1 MASRVIP
8 VRRKTLGYLICISA
22 IFGLILHFYRS
33 EKVIACECQKRILDD
48 ELLPTV
54 NTCNCNNEKQN
65 DFLDALMDDTPL
77 PCRPVDRSLNDDILK
92 PTTRDFHSDID
103 MPSRDVTPSPCKPV
117 NNILF
122 LKTHKTGS
130 STVTNILNRYG
141 DTRDLMFALP
151 SVRVTYSFFWPR
163 PFQLRFAQAFGR
175 APNILCNHAR
185 YNRIPMNWLFP
196 KETTRYITLLREPT
210 QHFES
215 IFNFFR
221 LEKRFLG
228 LRNVLSQQQQQQ
240 QQHPPLQ
247 AFLQNATFYLQQAK
261 NITGVVNL
269 IKNPALFDLGL
280 DTKYHSNLTVVKNY
294 IRFLKKEFDLV
305 MLMEHFD
312 ESLVLLK
319 RRFCWKIEDILYFKL
334 NERMDK
340 HKQSVPSDVKEMIRT
355 WNMGD
360 VLLYNFFNYTL
371 WKMIKEEGPD
381 FFTDLALF
389 RKELE
394 SIKRACLREGNFLTK
409 PYAGRLVQGYAIKA
423 NISKELNETCSKM
436 IKNEIPYLDHHRAK
450 LVKLYQDIDRS
461 VNRPDLLK

>member
-1 MASRVIP
+1 MFISKDMLTWFGNQSACTFCRELVYNTYLNNDYHRTIP
-8 VRRKTLGYLICISA
+8 FR
-22 IFGLILHFYRS
+22 
-33 EKVIACECQKRILDD
+33 KRILDD
-48 ELLPTV
+48 VLLPTV
-54 NTCNCNNEKQN
+54 SACNCNNDKEK
-65 DFLDALMDDTPL
+65 DFLDTLMDDTPP
-77 PCRPVDRSLNDDILK
+77 PCKPMNTELNDDFSK
-92 PTTRDFHSDID
+92 ATTRDFDSERQSLDVTSFD
-103 MPSRDVTPSPCKPV
+103 KQPLDVTPSPCKPV

-141 DTRDLMFALP
+141 DTRNLMFALP

-163 PFQLRFAQAFGR
+163 PFQLRFTQAFGR

-185 YNRIPMNWLFP
+185 YNKVPMNWLFP

-210 QHFES
+210 EHFES

-221 LEKRFLG
+221 LEKRFVG
-228 LRNVLSQQQQQQ
+228 LRNVQS
-240 QQHPPLQ
+240 PLQ
-247 AFLQNATFYLQQAK
+247 AFLQNATFYLQQVK
-261 NITGVVNL
+261 NITGLLTL
-269 IKNPALFDLGL
+269 IKNPALFELGL
-280 DTKYHSNLTVVKNY
+280 DTKYHSNLTVVQNY
-294 IRFLKKEFDLV
+294 IRFLQKEFDLV
-305 MLMEHFD
+305 MLMEYFD

-319 RRFCWKIEDILYFKL
+319 RRFCWKTEDILYFKL
-334 NERMDK
+334 NERMEK
-340 HKQSVPSDVKEMIRT
+340 HKQSVPSKVKEDIRT
-355 WNMGD
+355 WNSGD
-360 VLLYNFFNYTL
+360 VLLYHVFNQTL

-394 SIKRACLREGNFLTK
+394 SIKRACLREGKFLTK

-423 NISKELNETCSKM
+423 NISKELNETCTKM
-436 IKNEIPYLDHHRAK
+436 IKNEIPYLDHHRNK